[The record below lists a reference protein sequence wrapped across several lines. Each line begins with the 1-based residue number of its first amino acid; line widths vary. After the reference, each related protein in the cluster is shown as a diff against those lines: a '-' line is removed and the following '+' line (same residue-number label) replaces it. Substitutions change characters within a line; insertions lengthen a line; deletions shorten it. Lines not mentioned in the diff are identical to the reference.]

1 MSSLENQL
9 AAGSAQTAEDRK
21 QRKRV
26 QNRLNQ
32 RARRQRLKTIAANAT
47 PSRRPFRVDRWRL
60 GDDAQ
65 PYQAIT
71 ASLEELGTPPSQ
83 PTDLVVSSQ
92 EPREQSPDIEVIT
105 LDETDRDAFSAKLDS
120 SKAFATTLYADLLL
134 HLIEH
139 NVFRAFVSNANL
151 LDVTTAIASPRNLPK
166 DGWLAPPVVYQG
178 DMRCT
183 ITSTIHQINP
193 NMPKSLHPTPAQA
206 TDTHSF
212 WINVIPFAR
221 VRDNLIRWEACFDH
235 NEFLRDLLGSV
246 IRAAAAKRRREGG
259 ILSSSSCPLV
269 IEDSADDPSVGRN
282 GFVVWGEAHDKR
294 NWEATPGFL
303 KKWSWAVEGCDEIV
317 EISNNWRI
325 IRGEEPIALSSGPA
339 CTS

>member
-1 MSSLENQL
+1 ME
-9 AAGSAQTAEDRK
+9 
-21 QRKRV
+21 
-26 QNRLNQ
+26 
-32 RARRQRLKTIAANAT
+32 
-47 PSRRPFRVDRWRL
+47 
-60 GDDAQ
+60 
-65 PYQAIT
+65 
-71 ASLEELGTPPSQ
+71 TPPKH
-83 PTDLVVSSQ
+83 PADLGVYSRELPSNNEVV
-92 EPREQSPDIEVIT
+92 V
-105 LDETDRDAFSAKLDS
+105 LDETDG
-120 SKAFATTLYADLLL
+120 KAISTRFNASQALATTLHADLLL
-134 HLIEH
+134 HLIEQ

-151 LDVTTAIASPRNLPK
+151 LDVTTAIASPRNLPT
-166 DGWLAPPVVYQG
+166 DGWLAPPVIYQG

-193 NMPKSLHPTPAQA
+193 NMPKSLDPTPTQA

-246 IRAAAAKRRREGG
+246 IRAAAAKRRKNGG
-259 ILSSSSCPLV
+259 SISSSGCPLAMEES
-269 IEDSADDPSVGRN
+269 IDDPSAGRN

-325 IRGEEPIALSSGPA
+325 IRGEEPIALPSRPA
-339 CTS
+339 CTL